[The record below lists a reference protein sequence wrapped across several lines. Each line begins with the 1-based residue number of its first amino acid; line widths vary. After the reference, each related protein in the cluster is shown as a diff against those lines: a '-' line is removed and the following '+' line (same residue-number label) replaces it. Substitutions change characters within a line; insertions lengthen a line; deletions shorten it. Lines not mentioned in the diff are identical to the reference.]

1 MKKQTYKWIE
11 TWIFT
16 LTMNVF
22 AFTFAHGYFH
32 EFGMLGLQPFLG
44 MHILLVCRCQSCRP
58 KAVAERFCRAAMW
71 SGWRGRCFHSTGS
84 KHGVSWWHV
93 LNIARPNCLPSN
105 RLRSLRR
112 CSTFTLDFKTSRFVG
127 CSQVLGSVWLS
138 LAFSG
143 MWPVFATSWVRR
155 SPCEHVARCAL
166 RTRAFQCP
174 TRALN
179 FHVHGRQVFW
189 LRDERMNGYSMLFRM
204 EMYKEHRVTKA
215 KFIFGCL
222 RAGCSTF
229 NKKTYF
235 LTFPSYLII
244 SWRNE
249 NIWTASKIVQ
259 ASNWSLMDTCQWLLQ
274 PNLDSQKS
282 RSMMTWG
289 AFARMSEGVFL
300 FYGWI
305 SMRIFRGLGKLY
317 CNILNIH
324 LMQMANYDDLTQ
336 PQAAIILT
344 PSVWASDF
352 RKHLSEEVL
361 PSAASDFEKTAEDGG
376 IFRIYKIGSLEA
388 GSLNQL
394 QSQPVKI
401 WVLY

>member
-138 LAFSG
+138 LPFSG

-166 RTRAFQCP
+166 RTSFSVSNPGPEFPRSW
-174 TRALN
+174 TSGVLVEGWKDEWL
-179 FHVHGRQVFW
+179 FHVIPHGNVQRTQGHKGKVHFW
-189 LRDERMNGYSMLFRM
+189 LL
-204 EMYKEHRVTKA
+204 
-215 KFIFGCL
+215 
-222 RAGCSTF
+222 AGWLQ
-229 NKKTYF
+229 YF
-235 LTFPSYLII
+235 
-244 SWRNE
+244 
-249 NIWTASKIVQ
+249 
-259 ASNWSLMDTCQWLLQ
+259 
-274 PNLDSQKS
+274 
-282 RSMMTWG
+282 
-289 AFARMSEGVFL
+289 
-300 FYGWI
+300 
-305 SMRIFRGLGKLY
+305 
-317 CNILNIH
+317 
-324 LMQMANYDDLTQ
+324 
-336 PQAAIILT
+336 
-344 PSVWASDF
+344 
-352 RKHLSEEVL
+352 
-361 PSAASDFEKTAEDGG
+361 
-376 IFRIYKIGSLEA
+376 
-388 GSLNQL
+388 
-394 QSQPVKI
+394 
-401 WVLY
+401 